1 MRPAEISRDFLPIAK
16 FKARASEVIQRVRRE
31 NRPMVITLNGEPA
44 AVVISP
50 HEYDRI
56 IYAERVRSAIDEGL
70 AAEAAGDTIS
80 DEEFEMWAKKRF
92 GAFAKQ
98 TTKLRKSRRR

>member
-1 MRPAEISRDFLPIAK
+1 MPIAK

-56 IYAERVRSAIDEGL
+56 VDAERIRAAIERGLEDARAGRVHTTEEIERWADERFGPL
-70 AAEAAGDTIS
+70 
-80 DEEFEMWAKKRF
+80 KKR
-92 GAFAKQ
+92 K
-98 TTKLRKSRRR
+98 RR